1 MLGAANKSG
10 SFNSG
15 VIWNMGAFALMAII
29 GVLMNVLILRFYSN
43 EALGVFNQVYAI
55 YILLSQLAVGGV
67 HLSVQEMVPR
77 LSNNLKDVE
86 EAVSTAL
93 VLALLSALVVVGLSL
108 PMTNTLADLLSSEGV
123 AKALPLALPGLLFFS
138 LNKVLISGIN
148 GIRHMKTFA
157 ALQLSRFVLM
167 LPVLLYLAIDGA
179 EPEYLGLVLS
189 VPEPVL
195 FLLILFLRRSWMPG
209 PQTLQKRETIRR
221 HFQFG
226 NKALTGNFL
235 LDVNTKVDVF
245 ILGFFLD
252 DAAVGLYSFAATV
265 AEGFMQL
272 PVLLR
277 NNFNPVIT
285 AAYKKGNTA
294 LFEKVLKQNI
304 VAFYKMLA
312 PLGLLSILGFPLLP
326 WLSGSSDWLS
336 ISLIYAILLL
346 FLCLSAGYQPLLM
359 LFNQCG
365 LPGLQSTFIF
375 WIFLANLLFNLA
387 LVPILGVYGSALGTG
402 LSFLVQVWLTRYW
415 ARKRLQTT
423 F

>member
-10 SFNSG
+10 SFSSG
-15 VIWNMGAFALMAII
+15 VIWNMGAFALMALI

-77 LSNNLKDVE
+77 LSNSLKDVK

-93 VLALLSALVVVGLSL
+93 ILALLSSLVVVGLSL
-108 PMTNTLADLLSSEGV
+108 PMSNTIASLLNSEGV

-157 ALQLSRFVLM
+157 VLQLSRFVLM
-167 LPVLLYLAIDGA
+167 LLVLLFLVVEGA
-179 EPEYLGLVLS
+179 EPGYLGLVLS
-189 VPEPVL
+189 VPEPLL
-195 FLLILFLRRSWMPG
+195 FLLILFLRKNWLPG
-209 PQTLQKRETIRR
+209 PKTLQNRETLRR

-285 AAYKKGNTA
+285 SAYKKGHSA
-294 LFEKVLKQNI
+294 LFQKVIRRNI
-304 VAFYKMLA
+304 RAFYKILL
-312 PLGLLSILGFPLLP
+312 PLGLLSILFFPLLP
-326 WLSGSSDWLS
+326 WLSGSSEWFS
-336 ISLIYAILLL
+336 ISLVYAILLL
-346 FLCLSAGYQPLLM
+346 FLSLSAGYQPLLM

-387 LVPILGVYGSALGTG
+387 LVPFLGIYGSALGTG

-415 ARKRLQTT
+415 AQKRLQTS

>member
-1 MLGAANKSG
+1 MPKAPIKLNT
-10 SFNSG
+10 FNTG
-15 VIWNMGAFALMAII
+15 VLWNMGAFGLMALI
-29 GVLMNVLILRFYSN
+29 GILMNILILRFYSE

-77 LSNNLKDVE
+77 INNNLHNVA

-93 VLALLSALVVVGLSL
+93 LLALLSSLVVVGLSL
-108 PMTNTLADLLSSEGV
+108 PMSDTLAALLQSGGV
-123 AKALPLALPGLLFFS
+123 AKALPFALPGLIFFS

-157 ALQLSRFVLM
+157 VLQLSRFLLM
-167 LPVLLYLAIDGA
+167 LIVLLGLLFTQSDIWA
-179 EPEYLGLVLS
+179 LGLVLS
-189 VPEPVL
+189 LPEPLL
-195 FLLILFLRRSWMPG
+195 FLVILALRRNWMPNRR
-209 PQTLQKRETIRR
+209 TLQSRETIRR

-277 NNFNPVIT
+277 NNFNPIIT
-285 AAYKKGNTA
+285 AAHRKGNTA
-294 LFEKVLKQNI
+294 MMGRIIKRNVRS
-304 VAFYKMLA
+304 FYKILL
-312 PLGLLSILGFPLLP
+312 PLGLISILFFPVLP
-326 WLSGSSDWLS
+326 LISGSSEWLQV
-336 ISLIYAILLL
+336 SLLYAILVG
-346 FLCLSAGYQPLLM
+346 CLSLTAGYQPLLM

-365 LPGLQSTFIF
+365 KPALQSWFIF

-387 LVPILGVYGSALGTG
+387 LVPLMGVYGSALGTG
-402 LSFLVQVWLTRYW
+402 LSFFVQVWLTRSW
-415 ARKRLQTT
+415 SRGRLQIPL
-423 F
+423 